1 MQVRDAS
8 TARASIG
15 TGPSAYNRRFLE
27 LLPTRR
33 WVRRVTTVR
42 ARDACDGCRLPQDNY
57 DAHDPGTRP
66 SRLESMPPL
75 EAAAR
80 AEPA

>member
-1 MQVRDAS
+1 MQS

-42 ARDACDGCRLPQDNY
+42 ARDACDGCRLPQDGY
-57 DAHDPGTRP
+57 DAHDLLARGRHVSSRCRP
-66 SRLESMPPL
+66 SSRRTRI
-75 EAAAR
+75 AA
-80 AEPA
+80 